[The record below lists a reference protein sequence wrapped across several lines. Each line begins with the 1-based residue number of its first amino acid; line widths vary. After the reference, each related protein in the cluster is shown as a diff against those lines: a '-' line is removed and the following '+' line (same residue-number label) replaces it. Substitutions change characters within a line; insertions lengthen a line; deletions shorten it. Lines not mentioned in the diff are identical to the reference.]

1 MQGGGAPNVWEQRE
15 GTLLIQG
22 STGKVVH
29 LLTAAPTELKMHTP
43 KYTEVI
49 LSSSFDETLS
59 PSSIAE
65 RVRCNYWYAA
75 AANWQLQLPQERFL
89 KEDMAQLFCVSMR
102 SVHQA
107 NLRMAVYVPDSFD
120 ELATSGSEINS
131 TDQDLFNSNN
141 NIDDTASN
149 TITPEP
155 GHVSS
160 STSVSHRLFS
170 GSLNPDITR
179 RPIRSVINNS
189 TELHSS
195 EILEELI

>member
-1 MQGGGAPNVWEQRE
+1 
-15 GTLLIQG
+15 
-22 STGKVVH
+22 
-29 LLTAAPTELKMHTP
+29 
-43 KYTEVI
+43 
-49 LSSSFDETLS
+49 
-59 PSSIAE
+59 
-65 RVRCNYWYAA
+65 
-75 AANWQLQLPQERFL
+75 
-89 KEDMAQLFCVSMR
+89 
-102 SVHQA
+102 
-107 NLRMAVYVPDSFD
+107 MAVYVPDSFD

-149 TITPEP
+149 TITPES

-170 GSLNPDITR
+170 GSLNPDIAR